1 MTSWRNGRVQSCHSR
16 LAAAPYGAAARRVDE
31 ISLVLFGDSR
41 EGDDLPVLLFKDMAD
56 EVVLMKPLHNNG
68 DGAATFVVEPA
79 VERVVAPIVD
89 RLNGGACDAP
99 KNGPIKIRR

>member
-1 MTSWRNGRVQSCHSR
+1 MTSWRNGRVQSGHSR
-16 LAAAPYGAAARRVDE
+16 LAAALHGAARRVDE

-41 EGDDLPVLLFKDMAD
+41 EGDDLPVLLFEDMAD

-89 RLNGGACDAP
+89 RLTLGSST
-99 KNGPIKIRR
+99 